1 MAWYQYK
8 NQEPTNGLPNRIRI
22 DDGSVRR
29 DLQSLTLEELSNIGI
44 STIPDPPHY
53 ESDREDLVW
62 NNDDFSWKVVPTTN
76 IEKINNKWEEV
87 NFQKRLIL
95 SKLIKK
101 VEEHCFEKN
110 VGLTTC
116 FKLVSDKFDEVIPQ
130 NYTNPFVIN
139 MCNMGTIGI
148 SSSIGISI
156 DELKIIAEAFVE
168 FSHEYVYIQ
177 SYEHQS
183 DKFRELIDQNIQL

>member
-29 DLQSLTLEELSNIGI
+29 DLQSLTLEELNNIGI
-44 STIPDPPHY
+44 STIHDPPHY
-53 ESDREDLVW
+53 ESDSEDLVW
-62 NNDDFSWKVVPTTN
+62 NNDDSSWEVIPTTN
-76 IEKINNKWEEV
+76 VQKINNKWEEIY
-87 NFQKRLIL
+87 FQKKLVL
-95 SKLIKK
+95 SKLVKK

-110 VGLTTC
+110 IGLTTC
-116 FKLVSDKFDEVIPQ
+116 FKLVSDKFDEVTPQ
-130 NYTNPFVIN
+130 NYANPFVID
-139 MCNMGTIGI
+139 MCDMGTIGI

-168 FSHEYVYIQ
+168 FSHEYVYPQ

-183 DKFRELIDQNIQL
+183 AKFRELIDQNIQL